1 MQSTTGDD
9 RTCLWRT
16 YLICA
21 FASAVI
27 SQPHRVPDRRERGF
41 VDRRRLSVTHLHS
54 EAVVLPDMLCSR
66 EWLVVRFRDPFAET
80 VPDRVE
86 VPPATHSTGE

>member
-1 MQSTTGDD
+1 MNNSGVVSE
-9 RTCLWRT
+9 
-16 YLICA
+16 
-21 FASAVI
+21 SAV
-27 SQPHRVPDRRERGF
+27 STELVLVVVSDDVNNDAVNNGRRSH
-41 VDRRRLSVTHLHS
+41 LSVTDIPGLCTHLHS

-86 VPPATHSTGE
+86 VPPATHSTGV